1 MQIGNQFAWTEANQ
15 NIYLKAV
22 IVICLLRR
30 DTLTLAASCLM
41 YDMETQDMKK
51 TLAFVLQYVYLF
63 YKHGKINHQLL
74 AQLKKVPKVKMHFL
88 MSLGSFKTYS
98 FQFQISFNVES
109 VATYYRTLQ
118 DTSQNFSPSSFL
130 KKIYK
135 IKN

>member
-51 TLAFVLQYVYLF
+51 TLAFVLQ
-63 YKHGKINHQLL
+63 
-74 AQLKKVPKVKMHFL
+74 
-88 MSLGSFKTYS
+88 
-98 FQFQISFNVES
+98 
-109 VATYYRTLQ
+109 
-118 DTSQNFSPSSFL
+118 
-130 KKIYK
+130 
-135 IKN
+135 